1 METIKNKIFLVED
14 SKIISGILK
23 VILEKNGAFEVF
35 TFTNLDDTLS
45 ELELNTPKIIVT
57 DYYLDHLENSLNT
70 GGQLAA
76 AVKKTHPNIVILL
89 LTGMETTS
97 SLPPK
102 ELQYFDFVLNKNE
115 SEVMDNLERQLLT
128 LIHKK
133 L

>member
-45 ELELNTPKIIVT
+45 ALKENTPKIIVT
-57 DYYLDHLENSLNT
+57 DYYLDHKENSMNN

-76 AVKKTHPNIVILL
+76 AVKKTHPNIIILL

-97 SLPPK
+97 TLPPK

-128 LIHKK
+128 LVHQKV
-133 L
+133 

>member
-1 METIKNKIFLVED
+1 METLKNKIFLVED

-23 VILEKNGAFEVF
+23 VILEKNGAFEVL
-35 TFTNLDDTLS
+35 TFTNMDDTLAALK
-45 ELELNTPKIIVT
+45 ENAPKIIVT
-57 DYYLDHLENSLNT
+57 DYYLDHLESSTNT

-76 AVKKTHPNIVILL
+76 AVKKTHPNMIILL

-97 SLPPK
+97 TLPPK
-102 ELQYFDFVLNKNE
+102 ELQNFDFVLNKNE
-115 SEVMDNLERQLLT
+115 NEVMDNLERQLLT

>member
-45 ELELNTPKIIVT
+45 ALKENTPKIIVT
-57 DYYLDHLENSLNT
+57 DYYLDHQENSMNN

-76 AVKKTHPNIVILL
+76 AVKKTHPNIIILL

-97 SLPPK
+97 TLPPK
-102 ELQYFDFVLNKNE
+102 ELQHFDFVLNKNE

-128 LIHKK
+128 LVHQKV
-133 L
+133 